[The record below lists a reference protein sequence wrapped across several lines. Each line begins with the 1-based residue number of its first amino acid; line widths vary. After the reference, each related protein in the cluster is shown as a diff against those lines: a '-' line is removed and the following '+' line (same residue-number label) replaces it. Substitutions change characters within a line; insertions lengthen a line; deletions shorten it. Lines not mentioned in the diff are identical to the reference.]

1 MHVAFIDESER
12 DEDFYFLGALV
23 CDETSYQQISRGL
36 DSLLWE
42 HSSDPGSSVT
52 LGHELHGHALMQ
64 GIGVWKRVPLRQR
77 AGIFLKA
84 LNVVADSDACMHIE
98 GVDVNAQKARGS
110 PSVTPA
116 RELAFSHLLERI
128 NDCARAKNTVAHI
141 YADEHHSA
149 EESRSQ
155 FSAYQIHGTY
165 GYKSSR
171 LEKLMPPIRFIDSR
185 RSRALQAADLFTYLY
200 NRDNTVN
207 ESDARAVELKSKM
220 VRTAREAW
228 QRGSTRI
235 WP

>member
-1 MHVAFIDESER
+1 MEA
-12 DEDFYFLGALV
+12 
-23 CDETSYQQISRGL
+23 
-36 DSLLWE
+36 
-42 HSSDPGSSVT
+42 
-52 LGHELHGHALMQ
+52 
-64 GIGVWKRVPLRQR
+64 VPLRQR
-77 AGIFLKA
+77 ASIFLKA
-84 LNVVADSDACMHIE
+84 LNVVAGSDACIHIE
-98 GVDVNAQKARGS
+98 GVDVNAQKARGY

-207 ESDARAVELKSKM
+207 ESDARAIDLKSKM